1 MRVPLAVMIAGGA
14 AVTAVGLFL
23 MVVALVGFGDWG
35 PGQRA
40 IAFALGAVDAFG
52 MGSVLAMLW
61 RQQVLGRPPVTV
73 TADGVDVG
81 GQVIPWGEIDE
92 VSRFSVYGLP
102 HVVLAQTPAAP
113 RRLHGLGR
121 LHYLSRNGTR
131 LVVLAERQLGQD
143 VASGEAG
150 IRRAWLRYRL
160 GPGTTTTG
168 RDTDG

>member
-1 MRVPLAVMIAGGA
+1 MVDAEGKVKVRGRWRRVWRIVLVVVLVAAAYGVGVGQSTLVRPPLVVGQDAVTDAESA
-14 AVTAVGLFL
+14 AVAVTLE
-23 MVVALVGFGDWG
+23 
-35 PGQRA
+35 
-40 IAFALGAVDAFG
+40 
-52 MGSVLAMLW
+52 
-61 RQQVLGRPPVTV
+61 
-73 TADGVDVG
+73 DVG